1 MEVGMHKMTQ
11 ENLENAFAGESQAH
25 MKYLIF
31 SEKAES
37 QGFSNIARLFKGIAF
52 AEKVHATN
60 HLRALEKVLDTKENL
75 TVAIDG
81 ETFEVNQMYP
91 AYYNQAKEQ
100 NEPEAVKATHY
111 ALEAEK
117 IHAQMYKEAK
127 EEARQG
133 KDITLS
139 DLYICDVCGHTVE
152 GKAPEVCPICKA
164 KKERFEKF

>member
-1 MEVGMHKMTQ
+1 MHKMTQ

-31 SEKAES
+31 SEKAAS
-37 QGFSNIARLFKGIAF
+37 QGFPNIARLFRGIAF

-60 HLRALEKVLDTKENL
+60 HLRALEKIFDTKENL
-75 TVAIDG
+75 EVAIDG
-81 ETFEVNQMYP
+81 ETFEVDQMYP

-100 NEPEAVKATHY
+100 NEPEAIKTTHY

-117 IHAQMYKEAK
+117 IHAEMYKEAK
-127 EEARQG
+127 EEVNQE

-139 DLYICDVCGHTVE
+139 DLHICDVCGHTVE
-152 GKAPEVCPICKA
+152 GEAPEVCPICKA
-164 KKERFEKF
+164 KKERFQKF

>member
-1 MEVGMHKMTQ
+1 MHEMTKQ
-11 ENLENAFAGESQAH
+11 NLENAFAGESKAH

-31 SEKAES
+31 SEKAGS
-37 QGFSNIARLFKGIAF
+37 QGFSNIARLFKAIAF

-60 HLRALEKVLDTKENL
+60 HLRALAKVSDTKENL
-75 TVAIDG
+75 EAAIGG
-81 ETFEVNQMYP
+81 ETFEAGQMYP

-100 NEPEAVKATHY
+100 NEPEAVKATYY

-127 EEARQG
+127 EEVSQE

-139 DLYICDVCGHTVE
+139 DLYICDVCGH
-152 GKAPEVCPICKA
+152 
-164 KKERFEKF
+164 